1 MPIRASVVELQAL
14 ASEIRLKADT
24 AAVKLDAAVQAD
36 LLKAVTA
43 YVELRAQTY
52 APVIDASVS
61 AVLLKVD
68 AIVGEFVRFL
78 SFADNAA
85 ISDAQLKAISK
96 AFVELLGAIDTV
108 SKELG
113 KGVTESLTT
122 LDVYVH
128 AVDKQLTEALAAIEQ
143 VSKGL
148 EQAPKFDSA
157 SVSDDAVWA
166 ASKEFSETFGQRE
179 GPFVGQNY
187 VDPTYLAEDYVLDGN
202 PIKLL
207 TKVIVDLLGVTDDFY
222 GVANVDDDQI
232 IVFGK
237 SLLDMPV
244 TSDQANK
251 SFSRTGVA
259 SAAVATDSAAV
270 TTGKT
275 LADVLSKSDILVR
288 DVGKS
293 LADSANTADSETLAV
308 SKTLADS
315 AVFSDF
321 LVTST
326 AKALQ
331 DTALLSDL
339 AAKNL
344 SRNRSDSVTIVEVSS
359 REPGKGLSDSAAT
372 SESGLLRKTDYA
384 DITYFAEDYVGS
396 SLTF

>member
-36 LLKAVTA
+36 LLQAITT
-43 YVELRAQTY
+43 YIDLRAQTY
-52 APVIDASVS
+52 ASVFDVS
-61 AVLLKVD
+61 VAAVLLKVD
-68 AIVGEFVRFL
+68 AIVGDFVRFL
-78 SFADNAA
+78 SFTDNAA
-85 ISDAQLKAISK
+85 VSDAQLKAISK

-113 KGVTESLTT
+113 KGLTESLTT

-128 AVDKQLTEALAAIEQ
+128 EVDKQLTEALAAVEQ

-166 ASKEFSETFGQRE
+166 ASKDFSEIFGQRE
-179 GPFVGQNY
+179 GPFLGQNY

-202 PIKLL
+202 PIKLF
-207 TKVIVDLLGVTDDFY
+207 TKAVADVLGVTDDFL

-244 TSDQANK
+244 TSDVADK
-251 SFSRTGVA
+251 SFSRTGVT
-259 SAAVATDSAAV
+259 SVAVATDLAAV

-275 LADVLSKSDILVR
+275 LADVLSGSDILVR
-288 DVGKS
+288 SVDKS
-293 LADSANTADSETLAV
+293 LADSGNTADSETLTV
-308 SKTLADS
+308 SKTLADF
-315 AVFSDF
+315 AVFSDI
-321 LVTST
+321 LTTST
-326 AKALQ
+326 VKPLQ

-344 SRNRSDSVTIVEVSS
+344 SRNLTDSVTIAEVSS